1 MRRNKRNRAVYFIAI
16 IFVILIGLASRHYQ
30 DILPGWIGDYAGDA
44 LWALMVFLGIGFVFI
59 RWPTSKVAFSSFVFS
74 FGIEISQLY
83 HSPWIDAIRRTR
95 MGALIL
101 GFGFLWSDL
110 LSYAIGIALGM
121 MVEKLVFR
129 KIST

>member
-1 MRRNKRNRAVYFIAI
+1 LRRNKRNRAVYFTAI

-30 DILPGWIGDYAGDA
+30 DILLGWIGDYAGDA
-44 LWALMVFLGIGFVFI
+44 LWALMVFLGIGFIFI
-59 RWPTSKVAFSSFVFS
+59 RWTTPKVAFSSFVFS

-83 HSPWIDAIRRTR
+83 HSPWIDTIRRTR

-121 MVEKLVFR
+121 MVEKLAFR